1 MQLRHEF
8 GSPVTSDL
16 MTRRP
21 FVGGNWKMNTDL
33 ESGTVLAQALAT
45 DLKRGSESIDV
56 VVFPPFPYLQSV
68 GRAIDGSAI
77 ALGAQNVSSEVNGAL
92 TGEVSAEMLLDLG
105 ATWVLVGHSERRHR
119 LGEPDSLVAEKFAM
133 AIESGLS
140 VVLCVGETLVQR
152 TTGHAHKTVLHQLA
166 SAFECI
172 PADSLARVVIAYE
185 PVWAIGTGVAATAI
199 DAEEAHGVIRGFIG
213 SRYDS
218 ELASGIRIV
227 YGGSVVPGNAKTIFA
242 APGVDGGLIG
252 GASLKSA
259 DFLSICS
266 SAMIGIAT
274 G

>member
-1 MQLRHEF
+1 
-8 GSPVTSDL
+8 
-16 MTRRP
+16 MTRRL

-33 ESGTVLAQALAT
+33 ESGTALASALAT
-45 DLKRGSESIDV
+45 EFKHGSDAIDV
-56 VVFPPFPYLQSV
+56 VVFPPYPYLQSV
-68 GRAIDGSAI
+68 GRVIDGSSI
-77 ALGAQNVSSEVNGAL
+77 ALGAQDVSSEVNGAL

-105 ATWVLVGHSERRHR
+105 VKWALVGHSERRHR
-119 LGEPDSLVAEKFAM
+119 LGEADSLVAEKFDM

-152 TTGHAHKTVLHQLA
+152 TTGHAHKVVLDQLA
-166 SAFECI
+166 SAFQCI
-172 PADSLARVVIAYE
+172 PADALARVVIAYE
-185 PVWAIGTGVAATAI
+185 PVWAIGTGVAATAD

-252 GASLKSA
+252 GASLKPT